1 LQGQKLIWDFVM
13 GIELLL
19 NKNHRSKIA
28 RFFLWGWGFLQVFG
42 GYHIVKGG
50 VGGAGAGAPLLLN
63 SNGLGG
69 CNSMSSFPLASVS
82 ASLMSSMTRIV
93 KAGSHLNL
101 NVLGASLGSSIK
113 IISLCSKRFLPLEED
128 YAQN

>member
-1 LQGQKLIWDFVM
+1 M
-13 GIELLL
+13 G
-19 NKNHRSKIA
+19 
-28 RFFLWGWGFLQVFG
+28 GGFLQVFA

-50 VGGAGAGAPLLLN
+50 VGGVGGGAAPLLLN

-113 IISLCSKRFLPLEED
+113 IISLCSKIFLPLEAD

>member
-1 LQGQKLIWDFVM
+1 M
-13 GIELLL
+13 
-19 NKNHRSKIA
+19 
-28 RFFLWGWGFLQVFG
+28 FG

-50 VGGAGAGAPLLLN
+50 VGGGGGAPLLLN

-69 CNSMSSFPLASVS
+69 CNSMSSFPIASVS

-93 KAGSHLNL
+93 KAGSHLDL

>member
-1 LQGQKLIWDFVM
+1 M

-28 RFFLWGWGFLQVFG
+28 RFFLFGGGFLQVFG

-50 VGGAGAGAPLLLN
+50 VGGGGGAPLLLN

-128 YAQN
+128 YVQN

>member
-1 LQGQKLIWDFVM
+1 LQG
-13 GIELLL
+13 
-19 NKNHRSKIA
+19 
-28 RFFLWGWGFLQVFG
+28 FFFGGGFLQVFG

-50 VGGAGAGAPLLLN
+50 VGGGVGGAAAPLLLN

-69 CNSMSSFPLASVS
+69 CNSMSSFPIASVS

-93 KAGSHLNL
+93 KAGSHLDL

-128 YAQN
+128 YVQN

>member
-1 LQGQKLIWDFVM
+1 M
-13 GIELLL
+13 G
-19 NKNHRSKIA
+19 
-28 RFFLWGWGFLQVFG
+28 GGFLQVFG

-50 VGGAGAGAPLLLN
+50 VGGGGAAPLLLN

-69 CNSMSSFPLASVS
+69 CNSMSSFPIASVS
-82 ASLMSSMTRIV
+82 TSLMSSMTRIV
-93 KAGSHLNL
+93 KAGSHLDL